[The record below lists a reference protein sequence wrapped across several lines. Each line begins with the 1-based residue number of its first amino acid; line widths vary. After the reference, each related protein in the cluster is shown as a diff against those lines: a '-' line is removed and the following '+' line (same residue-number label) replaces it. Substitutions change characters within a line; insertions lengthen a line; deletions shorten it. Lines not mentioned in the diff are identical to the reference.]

1 MNSTIE
7 TNSGPVLHWTVADE
21 KQPRPAALHV
31 VLHKRTYVFP
41 WSRFIYAEGGPDQVI
56 ISFATHEVLVTG
68 YGLTHLLA
76 DLAAQRALTLQEP
89 HRADKFRAAGE
100 PEPKAA
106 ITELVVRQAALAE
119 E

>member
-7 TNSGPVLHWTVADE
+7 THSGPVLHWTVADE

-31 VLHKRTYVFP
+31 VLHKRNYVFP
-41 WSRFIYAEGGPDQVI
+41 WSRFIYAEGAPDQVI
-56 ISFATHEVLVTG
+56 ISFSTHEVLING
-68 YGLTHLLA
+68 YGLGHLLA
-76 DLAAQRALTLQEP
+76 DVAAQRVPSLNEP
-89 HRADKFRAAGE
+89 HRADKFRPANE

-106 ITELVVRQAALAE
+106 ITELAVREIGGE